1 MPEIENPRSS
11 SSTQIF
17 VTRSIPFVRSAAA
30 MGNSPSAAPP
40 EVVVHPDDSHL
51 NLAARRVARIQDTL
65 VQLDKAIEAT
75 YPAQAS

>member
-1 MPEIENPRSS
+1 
-11 SSTQIF
+11 
-17 VTRSIPFVRSAAA
+17 

-75 YPAQAS
+75 YPAQASVVFPPNRASSSRAAAALCVSRPRARL